1 MEVETIQ
8 FDAFRARW
16 RLPRPNSLERGV
28 PCLRIV
34 TQDFDPVAFKE
45 ATRQQWQNAAAAWHH
60 WTPTLHAWLGPVT
73 EAMLDLANLKVGD
86 RVLDL
91 GAGAGE
97 PSLSAAQRVGPS
109 GHVVATDISSNILE
123 FAAQTARERGLTNL
137 ETRVMDGEKPDLP
150 DATFSAVLSRL
161 GLIYFPDRE
170 GALRSAH
177 RMLKSGG
184 RVVLASFS
192 TPEQNRFFSIP
203 ISVIRRRARL
213 SPPTPGLP
221 GPFSLGAPRMM
232 EDTLRRAGFADPTAQ
247 TVRTPLRLASAAECV
262 RFERESFGALQQ
274 MLAGLPD
281 AEQSAA
287 WEEIEQEL
295 LAFQGDAGFEAG
307 TELIVG
313 AGTKSG

>member
-1 MEVETIQ
+1 M
-8 FDAFRARW
+8 
-16 RLPRPNSLERGV
+16 
-28 PCLRIV
+28 

-45 ATRQQWQNAAAAWHH
+45 TTRQQWQNAALAWHR

-73 EAMLDLANLKVGD
+73 EAMLDLAKLKAGD
-86 RVLDL
+86 RVVDL

-97 PSLSAAQRVGPS
+97 PSLSAAERVGPS

-123 FAAQTARERGLTNL
+123 FAAQNARERGLTNL

-150 DATFSAVLSRL
+150 DNTFDSVLSRL

-170 GALRSAH
+170 GALRAAH
-177 RMLKSGG
+177 RMLNRGG
-184 RVVLASFS
+184 CVVLASFS

-213 SPPTPGLP
+213 APPAPGSP
-221 GPFSLGAPRMM
+221 GPFSLGAPGMM

-247 TVRTPLRLASAAECV
+247 AVRTPLRLASAAECV

-274 MLAGLPD
+274 MLSALPD
-281 AEQSAA
+281 AEQDAA
-287 WEEIEQEL
+287 WKEIEQEL
-295 LAFQGDAGFEAG
+295 RAFQGDTGFEAG

-313 AGTKSG
+313 AGTK